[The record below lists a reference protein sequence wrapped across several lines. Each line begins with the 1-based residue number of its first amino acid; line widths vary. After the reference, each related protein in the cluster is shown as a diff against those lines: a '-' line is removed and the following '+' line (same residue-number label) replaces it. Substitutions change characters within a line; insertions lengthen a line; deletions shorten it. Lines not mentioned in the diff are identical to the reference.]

1 MQSLLSVSDV
11 MRHCAEM
18 AENFSA
24 SLAEELASNNGN
36 DSKADTGGSE
46 EHIEVKKR
54 KRVVKPKDP
63 NAPKRPPTSFLLF
76 QNEQRKSLRE
86 KHPEMSHSD
95 LIAKVAQIWHSLPQ
109 EGRKVRASLSLEVVP
124 PTLNG
129 SS

>member
-1 MQSLLSVSDV
+1 MESLLSVSEV

-24 SLAEELASNNGN
+24 SLAEELPSING
-36 DSKADTGGSE
+36 DASKARTGGSE
-46 EHIEVKKR
+46 EPVEGKKR

-86 KHPEMSHSD
+86 KHPDMTHTD
-95 LIAKVAQIWHSLPQ
+95 LIAMVAQIWHSLPQ
-109 EGRKVRASLSLEVVP
+109 EGRKVHPCRLFYP
-124 PTLNG
+124 RTPY
-129 SS
+129 